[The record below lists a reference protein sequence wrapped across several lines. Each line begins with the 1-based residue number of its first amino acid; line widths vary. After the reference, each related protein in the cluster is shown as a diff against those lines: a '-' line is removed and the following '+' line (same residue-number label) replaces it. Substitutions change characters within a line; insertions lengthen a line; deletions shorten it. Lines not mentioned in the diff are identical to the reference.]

1 MSFCEN
7 CEKSTTRETL
17 DGVKFICTCGTK
29 ISGNDYDVRI
39 KTFSINTGQMA
50 AEINQQ
56 FIKNAPFDKTNFL
69 IKEKCEGCGRLYKS
83 QVRIGDSETIIK
95 GCKCGYK

>member
-1 MSFCEN
+1 MSFCPT

-17 DGVKFICTCGTK
+17 NGVEFICSCGT
-29 ISGNDYDVRI
+29 IMPGDAYSVRI

-56 FIKNAPFDKTNFL
+56 FIKNAPFDKANNL

-95 GCKCGYK
+95 GCKCGHK